1 MAEAVEAMRAALDAG
16 IPGVLGIHLEGP
28 FISPERKGVHNPAF
42 MRPMEDE
49 DIAIMTSL
57 KKGRTLVTL
66 APERNGMDAIAR
78 LAAAGVLVCAGH
90 TASDYATVMEADPP
104 RAARLHA
111 SVQRHAAAWPDAIRA
126 PWARRSTAGTRGAA
140 SSSTGIT

>member
-1 MAEAVEAMRAALDAG
+1 MAPPACCRPSSPIPARPWRKRSKPCARRDAG

-57 KKGRTLVTL
+57 KKG
-66 APERNGMDAIAR
+66 
-78 LAAAGVLVCAGH
+78 
-90 TASDYATVMEADPP
+90 
-104 RAARLHA
+104 
-111 SVQRHAAAWPDAIRA
+111 A
-126 PWARRSTAGTRGAA
+126 PW
-140 SSSTGIT
+140 

>member
-78 LAAAGVLVCAGH
+78 LRPPACW
-90 TASDYATVMEADPP
+90 YAPVTP
-104 RAARLHA
+104 RATTKR
-111 SVQRHAAAWPDAIRA
+111 
-126 PWARRSTAGTRGAA
+126 
-140 SSSTGIT
+140 